1 MFARILVI
9 AVAISLGA
17 CSTVVRMVDTP
28 KQYASTDSVSV
39 KKPAQNFIAAA
50 SQVGTSL
57 GYEVSGTD
65 VTKNAVQL
73 TDNEGLTMGVLVGKV
88 RQVSVTLTLQP
99 GGRQIKIEL
108 QLYGNFDQANQ
119 AAAEGRVARL
129 KTALASRFE

>member
-28 KQYASTDSVSV
+28 KQYASTDSVAV